1 MTSQRTKDW
10 NEFAAKV
17 ADHIENYTVPQYGDA
32 PNDNVESWSSQDCI
46 AQIQKYAARFGTN
59 QRAGQEELDLMK
71 IAHYSQLAM
80 GKLKQKPFDGDTA
93 IEYLRAGKAV
103 RLAMDK
109 GVVVLAIVG
118 GNSLSRFVNANYG
131 TGDDEVNLP
140 IHDQYLITYNGAG
153 VGLYSVL
160 PFTSH
165 AWVLASEDD
174 VREAISRSARPVE
187 AAYGVSNN
195 TRQKTGVWDAPR

>member
-1 MTSQRTKDW
+1 MTAQRTKDW

-46 AQIQKYAARFGTN
+46 AQIQKYAARFGAN

-71 IAHYSQLAM
+71 IAHYAQLAM
-80 GKLKQKPFDGDTA
+80 GKLQQKPFDGETA
-93 IEYLRAGKAV
+93 IRYLRAGKPV
-103 RLAMDK
+103 RLVMDK
-109 GVVVLAIVG
+109 DVVVLAVVDG
-118 GNSLSRFVNANYG
+118 SPLSRFVNVNYG

-140 IHDQYLITYNGAG
+140 IYDQYLITYKGEG

-160 PFTSH
+160 PFTSR

-174 VREAISRSARPVE
+174 VRYAIARSAQPVE
-187 AAYGVSNN
+187 APY
-195 TRQKTGVWDAPR
+195 APCQPI

>member
-1 MTSQRTKDW
+1 MTAQRTKDW

-71 IAHYSQLAM
+71 IAHYAQLAM
-80 GKLKQKPFDGDTA
+80 CKLQQKPFCDAVA
-93 IEYLRAGKAV
+93 IEHLLAGKPVCWAGNTN
-103 RLAMDK
+103 M
-109 GVVVLAIVG
+109 VVISIIN
-118 GNSLSRFVNANYG
+118 GNALSRFINTNYG

-140 IHDQYLITYNGAG
+140 IDNQYLVAYADSG
-153 VGLYSVL
+153 VEFSPSL
-160 PFTSH
+160 PTALH
-165 AWVLASEDD
+165 GWVLASDGE
-174 VREAISRSARPVE
+174 VRAVLSHGSKQ
-187 AAYGVSNN
+187 S
-195 TRQKTGVWDAPR
+195 GVWDAAR

>member
-1 MTSQRTKDW
+1 MTAQRTKDW

-71 IAHYSQLAM
+71 IAHYAQLAM
-80 GKLKQKPFDGDTA
+80 CKLQQKPFCNAVA
-93 IEYLRAGKAV
+93 IEHLLAGKPV
-103 RLAMDK
+103 RWASNTNM
-109 GVVVLAIVG
+109 VVISIIN
-118 GNSLSRFVNANYG
+118 GNALSRFINTNYG

-140 IHDQYLITYNGAG
+140 IDNQYLVAYADSG
-153 VGLYSVL
+153 VEFSTLL
-160 PFTSH
+160 PTALH
-165 AWVLASEDD
+165 GWVLASDD
-174 VREAISRSARPVE
+174 EVRAVLSHGSKQ
-187 AAYGVSNN
+187 S
-195 TRQKTGVWDAPR
+195 GVWDAAR